1 MHLCA
6 QVSFVK
12 WSLARAF
19 VPLNVSF
26 KNSEAN
32 IRWICVF
39 ERREKKK
46 RLAWKV
52 KSGQKQI
59 FSLECVDFRYV
70 FSFTTSFLTFSI
82 AVRRQCLHWLK
93 WSQWKD
99 AAAWTWICVFV
110 FVCMLMMR
118 MLSVVFGKRPN
129 AHKYTSC
136 IAWFMFSGQIRVWF
150 INFLLQAPFS
160 IPFQTFHFSIV
171 NVVVFFLPATVFS
184 FYLRYDLWIMDVF

>member
-1 MHLCA
+1 ML
-6 QVSFVK
+6 
-12 WSLARAF
+12 
-19 VPLNVSF
+19 
-26 KNSEAN
+26 
-32 IRWICVF
+32 
-39 ERREKKK
+39 ERKEKKK

-99 AAAWTWICVFV
+99 AAVWTRICMFV

-136 IAWFMFSGQIRVWF
+136 IAWFMFSGQIRAWF

-160 IPFQTFHFSIV
+160 IPFQTFHSSIV
-171 NVVVFFLPATVFS
+171 NVVVFFSSRHCVLILFT
-184 FYLRYDLWIMDVF
+184 LWFMNYGCILSPIWKQEKGTRTQIVSML